1 MRFEESCA
9 LIRSFVNNMDETSS
23 VMNYDVR
30 YVYKMH
36 GRALKKIDELLERR
50 Q

>member
-1 MRFEESCA
+1 MRFEESYA